1 MRTVQLETFT
11 GRTFDGSQIGKYGPM
26 EKYCGMLL
34 ETFHVADSP
43 NQPEFPST
51 VLRPG
56 ETYSSITEWH
66 FYVK

>member
-1 MRTVQLETFT
+1 
-11 GRTFDGSQIGKYGPM
+11 
-26 EKYCGMLL
+26 MLL